1 MTQGQQSVLG
11 GIAGLM
17 DQLSQQTQGIVQF
30 RAEVASRRGMAEIDL
45 MNARF
50 IGRIQAGEI
59 SPETFQEAFQEQ
71 QEAVKGFIDEFDFP
85 LAREMMGA
93 AASEGFASLYAQSFS
108 FINKQQLELAAADY
122 MAEGEAIRT
131 NPAFSR
137 EERYAKTQE
146 WLERGKGYGFTDKL
160 KLTEARFSADRDFRI
175 GTVLDAASALG
186 PRAGYEFV
194 LDDDAMTVRGF
205 ALPDD
210 ERAEVIRAMGADYKA
225 ASSAALG
232 DVTNLVTES
241 TGRFIGQE
249 DLLSLPSLANLS
261 DDDKVTAMS
270 AVSKHN
276 NAVMVELYDDQITD
290 SYYNAGKLQAIK
302 KNLVAEVDDWVGTDQ
317 EKERLRLI
325 KRIDDRIKD
334 LETAASGGSSGS
346 GADIRVRIALA
357 AEAFKR
363 GVPFEGKPMTA
374 GVLRGLVDSYV
385 VLGGDTAVA
394 EYKNALSMFQPGWLN
409 GYEDRVERRV
419 KLFDK
424 KTDPAIISDYWEKAH
439 DEILKNPSM
448 TGEQVDKMLDGL
460 YAVATAKTYDVLRG
474 KVMDDA
480 FGKEK
485 LFASIGGI
493 IDEGKTDYAMSV
505 DPLTGNVEYAPGM
518 RDRLEAT
525 IEWRAQKAASILGE
539 GVSADTDWETGKQIF
554 RKGALRY
561 TFKGNDLYILGDDG
575 KLGKKYD
582 PKGESKGAGLGTL
595 PGTIAAGI
603 TNATESLKAELAKAR
618 TSAEKQ
624 DILKAYWEAGDVPW
638 PTIQALGYTGPKE

>member
-30 RAEVASRRGMAEIDL
+30 RAEVASRRGLAEIDL

-50 IGRIQAGEI
+50 LGRIQAGEI
-59 SPETFQEAFQEQ
+59 TPDTFQEAFQEQ
-71 QEAVKGFIDEFDFP
+71 QEAIKGYIDEFDFP

-93 AASEGFASLYAQSFS
+93 AASEGFASLYAQSFGY
-108 FINKQQLELAAADY
+108 INKRQLELAAADY

-131 NPAFSR
+131 NPTFSR
-137 EERYAKTQE
+137 DERYAKTRE

-160 KLTEARFSADRDFRI
+160 KLAEAGFSADRDYRI
-175 GTVLDAASALG
+175 GTVLDAAQELG

-210 ERAEVIRAMGADYKA
+210 ERAEVVKAMGSQYKA

-232 DVTNLVTES
+232 DVTNLVMES

-249 DLLSLPSLANLS
+249 DLLSIPSLANLS
-261 DDDKVTAMS
+261 DDDKTTAMA
-270 AVSKHN
+270 AVTKHN

-302 KNLVAEVDDWVGTDQ
+302 KNLVNEVDDWVGTDQ

-325 KRIDDRIKD
+325 KRIDDRIED
-334 LETAASGGSSGS
+334 LEATATGGSAGS

-363 GVPFEGKPMTA
+363 GIKFEGKPMNA

-409 GYEDRVERRV
+409 GYEDRVERKV

-439 DEILKNPSM
+439 DEILKRPNM

-460 YAVATAKTYDVLRG
+460 YAVATAKSYDVLRG

-493 IDEGKTDYAMSV
+493 IDAGKADYAMSV

-525 IEWRAQKAASILGE
+525 IEWRAQRAASILGE
-539 GVSADTDWETGKQIF
+539 GVSGDTDWETGRQIF
-554 RKGALRY
+554 RKGSLRY
-561 TFKGNDLYILGDDG
+561 VFKGNDLYILNDDG
-575 KLGKKYD
+575 TTGKKYD
-582 PKGESKGAGLGTL
+582 PKGESRGAGLGLVPPAIRAETDEA
-595 PGTIAAGI
+595 IAA
-603 TNATESLKAELAKAR
+603 LKADLAKVR
-618 TSAEKQ
+618 LAEDKQ
-624 DILKAYWEAGDVPW
+624 AILKSYWEAGDVPW
-638 PTIQALGYTGPKE
+638 PVIQSLGYTGAKE